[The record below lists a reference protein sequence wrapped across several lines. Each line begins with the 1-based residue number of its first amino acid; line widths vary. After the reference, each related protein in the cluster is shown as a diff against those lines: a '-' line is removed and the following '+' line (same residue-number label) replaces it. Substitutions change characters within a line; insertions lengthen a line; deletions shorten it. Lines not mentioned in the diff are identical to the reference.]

1 MNKIKLYTYY
11 RSSAAYRVRI
21 ALNLK
26 GLSYQP
32 ECIHLLK
39 NNGENNSEEY
49 RKLNPQGLIPT
60 LVDHGIVINQS
71 LAIIE
76 YLEECYPTPS
86 LLPLSPEWRARVRA
100 FAQMICCDIHPLNNL
115 RVLDYLKQEME
126 QDEAARMAWYRHWI
140 AEGLMALERTLITTS
155 PHTPFCFG
163 DEPGMADACL
173 IPQLYNA
180 KRFECDI
187 APYPTLRKIYD
198 NCMKLKP
205 FLKAAPESQPDYE
218 QT

>member
-1 MNKIKLYTYY
+1 MNNITLYTYY

-26 GLSYQP
+26 RLKYTAHP
-32 ECIHLLK
+32 IHLLK
-39 NNGENNSEEY
+39 EGGKNNSASY

-60 LVDHGIVINQS
+60 LVDNGVVISQS

-76 YLEECYPTPS
+76 YLEECYPAIP
-86 LLPLSPEWRARVRA
+86 LLPLSPEWRGRVRS
-100 FAQMICCDIHPLNNL
+100 FAQIICCDTHPLNNL
-115 RVLDYLKQEME
+115 RVIDYLKTEMQ
-126 QDEAARMAWYRHWI
+126 QDESARTQWYHHWI
-140 AEGLMALERTLITTS
+140 AEGLMALEQTLIATS

-180 KRFECDI
+180 KRFECDLE
-187 APYPTLRKIYD
+187 PYPTLRKIYD
-198 NCMKLKP
+198 NGMALKQ
-205 FLKAAPESQPDYE
+205 FQQAAPERQPDYE
-218 QT
+218 